1 MFKSTSDI
9 RKTHTWQAE
18 EVMQVLGT
26 SSSVVSFPIN
36 KKNPKQTM
44 TEISRMEFPALL
56 GTSSISNF
64 CLNDMQKFQMNSWES
79 CSPAENI
86 YSVKKHQ

>member
-9 RKTHTWQAE
+9 RKTHTWQG
-18 EVMQVLGT
+18 EVVQVLGT
-26 SSSVVSFPIN
+26 SSSVVSFPNN
-36 KKNPKQTM
+36 KKIPKQT
-44 TEISRMEFPALL
+44 TEISRMGFPALL

-64 CLNDMQKFQMNSWES
+64 CLNDMQKFQMNSWEP
-79 CSPAENI
+79 CSLAENI